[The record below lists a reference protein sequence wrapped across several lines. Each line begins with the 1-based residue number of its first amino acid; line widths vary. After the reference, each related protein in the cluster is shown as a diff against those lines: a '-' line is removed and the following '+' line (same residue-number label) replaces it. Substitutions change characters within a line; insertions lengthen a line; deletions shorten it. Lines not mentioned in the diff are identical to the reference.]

1 MQLKPTVQAE
11 EDIYTY
17 APADNG
23 AGPLWCHGSTIVARR
38 HQEVYVA
45 ALETIPDQPPLHN
58 CRWLLYQRTDAGWRL
73 VHRDH
78 SGRTREPSPI
88 ALLGNGDLLV
98 SANPTLAD
106 QADRSGPAAPT
117 VFRFNTERIDA
128 PPAQQHLIWQGQP
141 AFSEHSYR
149 TVSADAAHNQ
159 VLYIQNVGMDAAHLS
174 LLQSDGQWTG
184 LGTLAW
190 PREETYAQPQ
200 AVRLCYSN
208 VALRDEAAHFLG
220 VGDIVEPVEAWH
232 QAKFEFSGRKWD
244 YVFRRLFYAHTPD
257 IARQPFGDWLEL
269 SNLDAT
275 AGYIQ
280 SGDIWI
286 AADGTAHLLWT
297 ETSVDARLRDRFFP
311 GEAITYSLQYLTLRD
326 GHVEQRRTLARVAE
340 NEAGLRPHLARF
352 HVLED
357 KTLVVLATFSANGP
371 ASDLPAFVYRL
382 TPITPDLQW
391 ADVPFAQPIR
401 GIFLTNT
408 GRGGSP
414 PSSTIDIVG
423 MSPRTSHTLAYARIQ
438 IERTDG

>member
-1 MQLKPTVQAE
+1 
-11 EDIYTY
+11 
-17 APADNG
+17 
-23 AGPLWCHGSTIVARR
+23 
-38 HQEVYVA
+38 
-45 ALETIPDQPPLHN
+45 
-58 CRWLLYQRTDAGWRL
+58 
-73 VHRDH
+73 
-78 SGRTREPSPI
+78 
-88 ALLGNGDLLV
+88 
-98 SANPTLAD
+98 
-106 QADRSGPAAPT
+106 
-117 VFRFNTERIDA
+117 
-128 PPAQQHLIWQGQP
+128 
-141 AFSEHSYR
+141 
-149 TVSADAAHNQ
+149 
-159 VLYIQNVGMDAAHLS
+159 
-174 LLQSDGQWTG
+174 
-184 LGTLAW
+184 
-190 PREETYAQPQ
+190 
-200 AVRLCYSN
+200 
-208 VALRDEAAHFLG
+208 
-220 VGDIVEPVEAWH
+220 
-232 QAKFEFSGRKWD
+232 
-244 YVFRRLFYAHTPD
+244 
-257 IARQPFGDWLEL
+257 
-269 SNLDAT
+269 T